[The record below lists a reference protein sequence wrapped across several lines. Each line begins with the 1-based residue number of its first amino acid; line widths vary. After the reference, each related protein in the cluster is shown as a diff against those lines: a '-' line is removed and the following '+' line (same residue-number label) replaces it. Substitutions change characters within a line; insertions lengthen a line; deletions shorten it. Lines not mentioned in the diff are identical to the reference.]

1 MRRAT
6 DHPHCR
12 GFSLV
17 ELMVA
22 LTVSLLLLA
31 GVLQILLSNRESF
44 DAQRATARVQENARL
59 AEFVL
64 EHAIAHAGYYTELDN
79 TREAVF
85 PAETTAPAYEKAG
98 AVIAAESDTQG
109 KNDTLRLRFQAR
121 GGVRD
126 CRGDEVGS
134 PAAAQQV
141 DLAFYV
147 NASHSLI
154 CHIVSG
160 DSQPIAE
167 NVDRFEV
174 SYGLDTDAV
183 PGVDQYRSTLYGAQ
197 ALQVKSIRVQL
208 LLHSDDADPAL
219 PTAAERQFFFAD
231 APRKAVIYRD
241 RLARMLVDETVALQN
256 TSP

>member
-1 MRRAT
+1 MKRAT
-6 DHPHCR
+6 NPLHCR

-64 EHAIAHAGYYTELDN
+64 EHAIAHAGYYTELGDS
-79 TREAVF
+79 REAVF

-98 AVIAAESDTQG
+98 AVIAAASDTQE

-126 CRGDEVGS
+126 CRGDDVGS
-134 PAAAQQV
+134 STAAQQV

-154 CHIVSG
+154 CRIVGG

-183 PGVDQYRSTLYGAQ
+183 PGVDQYRSTIDGTQ
-197 ALQVKSIRVQL
+197 ALQVRSIRVQL
-208 LLHSDDADPAL
+208 LLHSDTADPAM
-219 PTAAERQFFFAD
+219 PVVAERQYFFAD
-231 APRKAVIYRD
+231 APSQAVTYTD

-256 TSP
+256 TRP